1 MTLSDSSQNI
11 LEDLK
16 RKIESTYKKNTEHIS
31 NEIIEAI
38 QKCEELKE
46 TSKNDYE
53 SHYKRKK
60 IIDYLIYANLGITPI
75 LFIILSYVLFFK
87 K

>member
-1 MTLSDSSQNI
+1 MSDSTKTI

-16 RKIESTYKKNTEHIS
+16 TKIESTYKKNTENI
-31 NEIIEAI
+31 NKEITNTV

-46 TSKNDYE
+46 SSQKQYE

-60 IIDYLIYANLGITPI
+60 IIDYLIYINLGITPI
-75 LFIILSYVLFFK
+75 LFIILVYVLFFK